1 MSEDISALA
10 TTEELILHLIRL
22 FKEPWTT
29 NGDEGRQYRE
39 IYNELVKRDVIK
51 GVLISSNGS
60 CYPFDIIISNEWA
73 ERFKELQRFYE
84 L

>member
-1 MSEDISALA
+1 MSEYIPALP
-10 TTEELILHLIRL
+10 TTEELILRLIRL

-39 IYNELVKRDVIK
+39 TYNELVKRDVIK
-51 GVLISSNGS
+51 GDLISSNGY
-60 CYPFDIIISNEWA
+60 CYPFIIISNEWA
-73 ERFKELQRFYE
+73 DRFKELQRFYE